1 MLLDKE
7 THSLLE
13 DCVHY
18 KIYRGAAVQNQS
30 CEGGEQRD
38 WTECD
43 RLEILAAA
51 TQLSV
56 DYLWYKE
63 PFRLTLEIDQGIPC
77 LAGSTQFGSSIEDEW
92 FIVYILYTIT
102 AQFPNLVVSV
112 SDTDGHFLLI
122 EAADSLPD
130 WLDQSTSDNRV
141 FIFDGSLHI
150 IPARVASQ
158 PRISPKEGPT
168 LAQAVE
174 LVSTPSIPTVA
185 SQEIQ
190 DAIRSRI
197 AIFPAAIASQKHRAC
212 IRVPLK
218 VAHVLTQGP
227 QLISHAVD
235 AFLTRDPLSMRPC
248 QTMRVF
254 DPSETVLMTATFTK
268 ILFAQLK
275 SQRFYPPPKFR
286 LPSQSDPEF
295 QAYELG
301 MKLTCGFEM
310 VYNNPYLQTT
320 SSKELGKQTVETY
333 NFGSDPDWNKFH
345 ARLSSTSFF
354 KGQLPGSQLYVAL
367 EGLAKQQYLDSKKS
381 NTDYSDGNA
390 YDQIHYILENIVLVS
405 KTSLSQSQPD
415 TDEWMH
421 LDPRKVDE
429 DLANRASQTAP
440 KMENVGKDDSE
451 NWSDLGD
458 EDLEELEQ
466 LKSIFQGFDSFV
478 NKESGLNGAEF
489 PGQSDDESETY
500 NEDNDSS
507 SEFGHD
513 NKGVQLDSKRFLDTM
528 MSVMGIEDSSS
539 ELSTPPSQSEPSLL
553 QKESV
558 KNVDSLL
565 DSATH
570 QSIPLLQRLVDSDD
584 EDDYVE
590 PDYDEELRDY
600 MGLMDQELYSSK
612 LAADFE
618 REELNHEAQ
627 SDVLQSRDVF
637 GNVAQGSGQATAS
650 PTMSNQNDVDGDT
663 EAEYRPV
670 NLDVNLLKNILES
683 FSSQQGLS
691 GPVSNMMMS
700 MGLNLPYREDGND

>member
-1 MLLDKE
+1 
-7 THSLLE
+7 
-13 DCVHY
+13 
-18 KIYRGAAVQNQS
+18 
-30 CEGGEQRD
+30 
-38 WTECD
+38 
-43 RLEILAAA
+43 
-51 TQLSV
+51 
-56 DYLWYKE
+56 
-63 PFRLTLEIDQGIPC
+63 
-77 LAGSTQFGSSIEDEW
+77 
-92 FIVYILYTIT
+92 
-102 AQFPNLVVSV
+102 
-112 SDTDGHFLLI
+112 
-122 EAADSLPD
+122 
-130 WLDQSTSDNRV
+130 
-141 FIFDGSLHI
+141 
-150 IPARVASQ
+150 
-158 PRISPKEGPT
+158 
-168 LAQAVE
+168 
-174 LVSTPSIPTVA
+174 
-185 SQEIQ
+185 
-190 DAIRSRI
+190 
-197 AIFPAAIASQKHRAC
+197 
-212 IRVPLK
+212 
-218 VAHVLTQGP
+218 
-227 QLISHAVD
+227 
-235 AFLTRDPLSMRPC
+235 
-248 QTMRVF
+248 MRVF

-466 LKSIFQGFDSFV
+466 LKSIFQG
-478 NKESGLNGAEF
+478 
-489 PGQSDDESETY
+489 QSDDESETY

-618 REELNHEAQ
+618 R
-627 SDVLQSRDVF
+627 
-637 GNVAQGSGQATAS
+637 SGQATAS